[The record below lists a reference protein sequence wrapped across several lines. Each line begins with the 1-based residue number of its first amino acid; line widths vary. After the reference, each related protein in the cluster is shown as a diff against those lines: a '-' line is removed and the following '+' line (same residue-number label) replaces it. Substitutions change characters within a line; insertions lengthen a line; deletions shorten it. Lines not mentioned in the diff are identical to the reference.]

1 VKPSLRIPITML
13 VLGVAA
19 CSGPPSP
26 TVSDPESPV
35 VEEITYVARE
45 GDSWGSVSEAFF
57 GDASRAERIAR
68 ANGFHPAI
76 DPVPSV
82 EIIVSIRSDELQTV
96 REIAAAR
103 GPYNAGVEAMQR
115 DGGDE
120 AAAAAFARALDAAP
134 HFVDAR
140 YNLGLVQLRL
150 GKPADARKNLEQ
162 VVEARPADAEA
173 WYALAASSF
182 HAGDYGAAIGPLER
196 SLELDPDLLRARWTH
211 ALCLQRMGRGEEAI
225 AAWRHY
231 LDLDSTSAWADQARQ
246 NLVEL
251 GA

>member
-1 VKPSLRIPITML
+1 MKPSLRIPITML

-35 VEEITYVARE
+35 VEEITYVVRE

-68 ANGFHPAI
+68 VNGIHPAI

-82 EIIVSIRSDELQTV
+82 EIIVSIRSDELQIA

-115 DGGDE
+115 AVKRHGS
-120 AAAAAFARALDAAP
+120 
-134 HFVDAR
+134 VV
-140 YNLGLVQLRL
+140 LVSQ
-150 GKPADARKNLEQ
+150 GLEQ
-162 VVEARPADAEA
+162 VVRP
-173 WYALAASSF
+173 LA
-182 HAGDYGAAIGPLER
+182 
-196 SLELDPDLLRARWTH
+196 
-211 ALCLQRMGRGEEAI
+211 Q
-225 AAWRHY
+225 Y
-231 LDLDSTSAWADQARQ
+231 LGVEHFISNRLDS
-246 NLVEL
+246 
-251 GA
+251 G

>member
-1 VKPSLRIPITML
+1 MKPTPRVLIALL

-19 CSGPPSP
+19 CSGAPPS

-35 VEEITYVARE
+35 VEEISYMVRE
-45 GDSWGSVSEAFF
+45 GDSWGRVSEAFF

-68 ANGFHPAI
+68 DNGFHPAI
-76 DPVPSV
+76 DPVSSV
-82 EIIVSIRSDELQTV
+82 EVTVSIRSDELEMV
-96 REIAAAR
+96 RSIAEAR
-103 GPYNAGVEAMQR
+103 GSYNAGVEAMQR

-120 AAAAAFARALDAAP
+120 AAAAAFDRALDVAP

-150 GKPADARKNLEQ
+150 GKPADAHENLEQ
-162 VVEARPADAEA
+162 VVEARPEDAEA
-173 WYALAASSF
+173 WYALSAASF
-182 HAGDYGAAIGPLER
+182 HAGDYGAALGPLEH
-196 SLELDPDLLRARWTH
+196 SLELDPGLLRARWTH
-211 ALCLQRMGRGEEAI
+211 ALCLQRMGRGAEAI

-246 NLVEL
+246 NLAEL

>member
-1 VKPSLRIPITML
+1 VKAIPRILITMIA
-13 VLGVAA
+13 LGVAA
-19 CSGPPSP
+19 CSGPPAS

-35 VEEITYVARE
+35 VEEIAYMVRD

-57 GDASRAERIAR
+57 GNATRSERVAR
-68 ANGFHPAI
+68 ENGFHPEI

-82 EIIVSIRSDELQTV
+82 EVTISIRADELEMV
-96 REIAAAR
+96 RAIAEAR
-103 GPYNAGVEAMQR
+103 GSYNAGVEAMQR
-115 DGGDE
+115 NGGDE
-120 AAAAAFARALDAAP
+120 AAAAAFERALDSAP

-150 GKPADARKNLEQ
+150 GNPVDARRNLGQ
-162 VVEARPADAEA
+162 VVDDRPTDAEA

-182 HAGDYGAAIGPLER
+182 HAGDYGAALGPLER
-196 SLELDPDLLRARWTH
+196 SLELDSGLLRARWTH
-211 ALCLQRMGRGEEAI
+211 ALCLQRMGRGKEAI
-225 AAWRHY
+225 EAWRLY

-246 NLVEL
+246 NLAEL